1 MENQENGKLNPEGNQ
16 ENATNEQAEI
26 NTVEGEEVKSA
37 TETGPEAVAQDQP
50 SASDEVET
58 LKLKLAD
65 LNDKYLRLF
74 SEFDNYRKRTAKEK
88 TELTK
93 TAGEEVFKALLP
105 VLDDFE
111 RGFKMMQTASDVAS
125 LRQGVELVYAK
136 LQSVLTQKGLTAMD
150 SLHTE
155 FNADIQEAITNF
167 PVDDPEKKGKVI
179 EELEKGYSLNGK
191 VIRFAKVVV
200 GS

>member
-1 MENQENGKLNPEGNQ
+1 MENQGKENFGNDQNQ
-16 ENATNEQAEI
+16 EVDSTEHSNI
-26 NTVEGEEVKSA
+26 NTIEGEEVKSA
-37 TETGPEAVAQDQP
+37 TEIGPDAVSQDQP
-50 SASDEVET
+50 SSVDEIET

-93 TAGEEVFKALLP
+93 TAGEEIFKSLLP

-111 RGFKMMQTASDVAS
+111 RGFKMMQNASDVEA
-125 LRQGVELVYAK
+125 LRQGVELVYSK
-136 LQSVLTQKGLTAMD
+136 LQSILVQKGLEAMN
-150 SLHTE
+150 SLNTE
-155 FNADIQEAITNF
+155 FNPDIQEAITNF
-167 PVDDPEKKGKVI
+167 PVDDPDKKGKVI